1 MDKRRVF
8 KICISV
14 FLFFVAMAVLE
25 IAIRGISKGISN
37 IASNVKEEK
46 KQDEIYNSESEIA
59 KRNVKE
65 FVDNVLKALQ
75 DDDYDYVIHY
85 LDRRYLFYFF
95 DNDKEKAKSSLSD
108 FLGSESNYQIAN
120 VSDAEQRYYVNI
132 GFTSGDNFYTKYITV
147 FGTNVENYR
156 LMFGYY
162 DYIVSSDYYTKVN
175 DLSFDNNFNYSI
187 GGEIIYPI
195 DITNN
200 SGEQVEIEFTRKY
213 LLGVTGTPIEC
224 NGPEKII
231 IKPNEKQRIELYSKE
246 VREDILYLNM
256 DIKINGIDEKIKM
269 YSDEE
274 SSI

>member
-1 MDKRRVF
+1 MKVLGIESSCDETA
-8 KICISV
+8 
-14 FLFFVAMAVLE
+14 VAIVDE
-25 IAIRGISKGISN
+25 NKN
-37 IASNVKEEK
+37 ILSNVVVS
-46 KQDEIYNSESEIA
+46 QIDIH
-59 KRNVKE
+59 KE
-65 FVDNVLKALQ
+65 FGGVVPEVASRNHLDVIEKTILKALQ

-108 FLGSESNYQIAN
+108 FLGSESNYQITN

>member
-1 MDKRRVF
+1 
-8 KICISV
+8 
-14 FLFFVAMAVLE
+14 MAVLE

-85 LDRRYLFYFF
+85 LARRYLFYFF

-108 FLGSESNYQIAN
+108 FLGSESNYQITN

>member
-14 FLFFVAMAVLE
+14 FLFFVAMAVIE

-37 IASNVKEEK
+37 VVNNVKEK
-46 KQDEIYNSESEIA
+46 KEQEEIYNSEPEVT

-75 DDDYDYVIHY
+75 DDDYDYVTHC
-85 LDRRYLFYFF
+85 LDRRYLIYFF
-95 DNDKEKAKSSLSD
+95 DNDKEKVKNSLSN
-108 FLGSESNYQIAN
+108 FIGSESNYQITN
-120 VSDAEQRYYVNI
+120 ISDTEQRYYVNI

-162 DYIVSSDYYTKVN
+162 DYIVSSDYYKKVN
-175 DLSFDNNFNYSI
+175 NLSFDNNFNYSVD
-187 GGEIIYPI
+187 GKVVYPI
-195 DITNN
+195 DIINN
-200 SGEQVEIEFTRKY
+200 SGEQVEIEFNKKY
-213 LLGVTGTPIEC
+213 LLGITGTPIEC
-224 NGPEKII
+224 DGPDKII
-231 IKPNEKQRIELYSKE
+231 IKPNEKQRIELSSKNIN
-246 VREDILYLNM
+246 EDILYLNM
-256 DIKINGIDEKIKM
+256 DIKINGIEEKIKM
-269 YSDEE
+269 YSDKE

>member
-1 MDKRRVF
+1 
-8 KICISV
+8 
-14 FLFFVAMAVLE
+14 
-25 IAIRGISKGISN
+25 
-37 IASNVKEEK
+37 
-46 KQDEIYNSESEIA
+46 
-59 KRNVKE
+59 
-65 FVDNVLKALQ
+65 
-75 DDDYDYVIHY
+75 
-85 LDRRYLFYFF
+85 
-95 DNDKEKAKSSLSD
+95 
-108 FLGSESNYQIAN
+108 
-120 VSDAEQRYYVNI
+120 
-132 GFTSGDNFYTKYITV
+132 
-147 FGTNVENYR
+147 
-156 LMFGYY
+156 MFGYY